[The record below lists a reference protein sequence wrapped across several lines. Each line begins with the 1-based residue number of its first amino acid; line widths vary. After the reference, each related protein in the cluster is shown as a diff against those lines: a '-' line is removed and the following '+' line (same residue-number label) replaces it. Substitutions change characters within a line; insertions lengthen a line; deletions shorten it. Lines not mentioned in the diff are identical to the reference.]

1 MLRWVIFCGVILL
14 LLIVGIFSFQETG
27 LPKKGHG
34 VPVKNNAVKQ
44 VVFVEPNNNTQLL
57 TNNYIEPSPSSEER
71 PNANEDM
78 ANPLPIE
85 WEDSFFSILN
95 NSTSREDRNTKLILF
110 ATTSAK
116 YSPRVQQECLSHIT
130 YGLTENDGDLA
141 LQVLKDDRIAIS
153 ARRQMFK
160 DLLKIRS
167 DDFCYYLSSGL
178 VSVGDQG
185 ISSEA
190 KANLL
195 KYVKSEQKPKEGNT
209 SK

>member
-1 MLRWVIFCGVILL
+1 MSKRVGFIIVILL
-14 LLIVGIFSFQETG
+14 LLIVGTLSFQKTE
-27 LPKKGHG
+27 LPKKGNE
-34 VPVKNNAVKQ
+34 VSKKSNSLNQTTRIESKENSKLLINNDIK
-44 VVFVEPNNNTQLL
+44 
-57 TNNYIEPSPSSEER
+57 PSPSSDESSNGSEG
-71 PNANEDM
+71 M
-78 ANPLPIE
+78 TGPLPNE

-95 NSTSREDRNTKLILF
+95 NSSSREDRNTKLILF

-116 YSPRVQQECLSHIT
+116 NSPRVQQECLSHIT